1 MVHLTRPL
9 HNSTTAHNQL
19 VESSAA
25 SMIDQKSS
33 VSFAAAAADNS
44 RLFGG
49 TLRNTELSVI
59 GSNNNVAGEK
69 RLQQRFSGS
78 KLFHTSVRRD
88 EDEDDLDEHEDS
100 SQAHAH
106 AHAHFHQ

>member
-19 VESSAA
+19 IDSSAA
-25 SMIDQKSS
+25 STIDQKSS

-44 RLFGG
+44 RLFAG

-69 RLQQRFSGS
+69 RLQRFSGS
-78 KLFHTSVRRD
+78 KLFQTSVRRD
-88 EDEDDLDEHEDS
+88 EDEKDLDEHEDS
-100 SQAHAH
+100 SQAHAKQ
-106 AHAHFHQ
+106 HFH